1 MIASEHVFIQTK
13 NASPK
18 PTADE
23 ACSYSCSS
31 CTRRGRTRAGPT
43 TEKCFMAPSAIC
55 FPKSFISTCRT
66 RLWWGEVR
74 RGKESW
80 EDLRRGGEEEER
92 KRRRENPTLF
102 LGTDIVGLPVLLQLV
117 RLAVVDLVLLD
128 GAGPHLGRRGQ
139 VRCKMRDRREI
150 RREVRR

>member
-1 MIASEHVFIQTK
+1 M
-13 NASPK
+13 
-18 PTADE
+18 
-23 ACSYSCSS
+23 
-31 CTRRGRTRAGPT
+31 
-43 TEKCFMAPSAIC
+43 
-55 FPKSFISTCRT
+55 
-66 RLWWGEVR
+66 
-74 RGKESW
+74 
-80 EDLRRGGEEEER
+80 RRGGEEEEG

-128 GAGPHLGRRGQ
+128 GAGPHLGRRCQ